1 VAGGGTRFDTARGMG
16 YHGSMRVLAALG
28 LATVLGLAAT
38 AYAQG
43 GTVTTAK
50 DHFDKG
56 QGLYL
61 RGMYDEAALEFIAAY
76 EAKPYPAFLFNA
88 AVCYEKARNYQRAV
102 ELFGRYLDD
111 SPTATDRVAVTVRLG
126 QLRNLVAAPP
136 PKPPVGPGPPTSQ
149 PASGPAKPPTPTP
162 PALPPLDTKGLV
174 VIESK
179 PAGALVYLDNKLKG
193 PLGKTPWSGT
203 LPPGDYKILV
213 ESKGFKPETRTIRPA
228 GDRLLVLYMA
238 LSEEHYLG
246 WIEIE
251 ANVPGV
257 NVFVDRREAGP
268 VGRTPYS
275 GFLQPGTHKV
285 YLEREGYVPQ
295 ERTITIERGKP
306 HRLDFKLE
314 LVAHGWVAVGVNKE
328 AKGARVLIDG
338 QEVCKAPCRVQVAP
352 GAHKLT
358 LHQRGFKRYKGTI
371 EVGRAVETQLGA
383 TLRPAPSRTSAWIS
397 AAFSVALLGTGT
409 YFAVKSRSERHDL
422 EAEINGKKPVT
433 SDDSRIKSGW
443 THAIA
448 ADALFSLGALTGLL
462 ALYYAVRNPG
472 ADSAVEINTKSF
484 ALRPIIAPTGLGLA
498 GRF

>member
-1 VAGGGTRFDTARGMG
+1 MG

-28 LATVLGLAAT
+28 LATVLGVAAG
-38 AYAQG
+38 AYAEE

-76 EAKPYPAFLFNA
+76 EAKPFPAFLFNA
-88 AVCYEKARNYQRAV
+88 AVCYEKARNYERAL
-102 ELFGRYLDD
+102 ELFGRYLDG
-111 SPTATDRVAVTVRLG
+111 SPTATDRAAVTVRIG
-126 QLRNLVAAPP
+126 QLKKLVTAAAV
-136 PKPPVGPGPPTSQ
+136 KPPDGPASPTSQ
-149 PASGPAKPPTPTP
+149 PASAPAKVPPPV
-162 PALPPLDTKGLV
+162 ALPPLDTKGLV
-174 VIESK
+174 VVESK
-179 PAGALVYLDNKLKG
+179 PAGALVYLDNKMKG
-193 PLGKTPWSGT
+193 PLGRTPWSGT

-213 ESKGFKPETRTIRPA
+213 ESKGFKPEARTIRPA

-285 YLEREGYVPQ
+285 YLEREGYVAQ
-295 ERTITIERGKP
+295 ERTITVERGKP
-306 HRLDFKLE
+306 HQLEFKLE
-314 LVAHGWVAVGVNKE
+314 LVAHGWVAVGVNRE

-338 QEVCKAPCRVQVAP
+338 REVCKAPCRVQVAL
-352 GAHKLT
+352 GAHRLT
-358 LHQRGFKRYKGTI
+358 LQQSGFKRYKGTI
-371 EVGRAVETQLGA
+371 EVGRAIETQIGA
-383 TLRPAPSRTSAWIS
+383 TLRPAPSRISAWIS
-397 AAFSVALLGTGT
+397 SAFSVALLGTGT
-409 YFAVKSRSERHDL
+409 YFAVKSRSERRDL
-422 EAEINGKKPVT
+422 ESQINGLKPVS
-433 SDDSRIKSGW
+433 SDDARIKSGW

-448 ADALFSLGALTGLL
+448 ADALFGLGAITGLL
-462 ALYYAVRNPG
+462 GVYYALRNPG
-472 ADSAVEINTKSF
+472 ADSAIEVNTKNY
-484 ALRPIIAPTGLGLA
+484 ALRPIIAPTGIGLA